1 MFAAMVTGF
10 CAVSTAA
17 CQPARSG
24 SVPGTDWTVEK
35 KRGIVMTEEPR
46 TVLVTGGSRG
56 IGRAIAELLASE
68 GWKVVATYKS
78 GVDEAQELKRTHG
91 VEVRRIDLSDRERSV
106 DFARQISEEFTFT
119 GLVNNAGII
128 DFEPFDELTL
138 SAWDRTLEV
147 NVTAPL
153 LLSKEIGLKMPSGS
167 AIVNVASTDAYIGSF
182 GSIAYSAS
190 KAALLSVTKSLG
202 NVLGSQGVRVN
213 AVTPG
218 WVDTGMS
225 TEESYEAAALTPLG
239 RNGKPDEIAKA
250 VSFLLG
256 DRASFITGASLV
268 VDGGYTDVDYIMK
281 KENDSL
287 APNESTATRETLR
300 RKSHRSIF
308 L

>member
-1 MFAAMVTGF
+1 
-10 CAVSTAA
+10 
-17 CQPARSG
+17 
-24 SVPGTDWTVEK
+24 
-35 KRGIVMTEEPR
+35 MTEASR

-68 GWKVVATYKS
+68 GWNVVATYNS

-91 VEVRRIDLSDRERSV
+91 VEIRRIDLSDRSRSV
-106 DFARQISEEFTFT
+106 DFARQISEEFTFR

-128 DFEPFDELTL
+128 EFEPFDELTL
-138 SAWDRTLEV
+138 EAWDRTLEV

-167 AIVNVASTDAYIGSF
+167 AIVNVASTDANIGSYS
-182 GSIAYSAS
+182 SIAYSAS

-225 TEESYEAAALTPLG
+225 TDESYEAAELTPLG
-239 RNGKPDEIAKA
+239 RNGKPDEIAQA
-250 VSFLLG
+250 VSFLLS
-256 DRASFITGASLV
+256 DQASFITGASLV
-268 VDGGYTDVDYIMK
+268 VDGGYTGVDYIMK
-281 KENDSL
+281 KENDGL
-287 APNESTATRETLR
+287 G
-300 RKSHRSIF
+300 
-308 L
+308 